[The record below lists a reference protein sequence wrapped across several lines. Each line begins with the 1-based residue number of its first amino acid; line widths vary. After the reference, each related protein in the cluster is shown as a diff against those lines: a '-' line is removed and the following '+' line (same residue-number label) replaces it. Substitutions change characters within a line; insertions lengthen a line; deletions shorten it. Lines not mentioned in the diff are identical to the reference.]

1 MARHPFGPRA
11 GRRNRNRTYTILLT
25 VLVICVAVAFYYGP
39 FGKNKADTIDA
50 ISSDDTNIETME
62 PAKPMSPQETQ
73 ETKVIQQPQI
83 PEEPE
88 RDEVTAPA
96 PPVELQP
103 KEVPPTPELPKIT
116 QEPIPGPIVEP
127 NPEATSLITEAK
139 ALLSENPGKLV
150 EARDK
155 LNQALRM
162 PMSPQ
167 QRSSV
172 KEQLSELSN
181 QWLFSRN
188 VLIDDPLCES
198 YMVKSGDLLSSIGDK
213 FKVPY
218 EFLMRINRISD
229 PRSLQAGLPIKVVK
243 GPFNAKIYR
252 SSFTMDIYLQNTYV
266 QSFRVGLGKNET
278 ETPTGIWRVKSDGKL
293 EKPPWPDPVSGRI
306 VYPEDPEYPL
316 GSRWIGLEGLT
327 GEAKNRT
334 GFGIHGTKEPE
345 TIGTASSQ
353 GCIRLNNGKVIL
365 VYNMLFPSLSQVEVS
380 D

>member
-1 MARHPFGPRA
+1 
-11 GRRNRNRTYTILLT
+11 
-25 VLVICVAVAFYYGP
+25 VAVAFYYGP
-39 FGKNKADTIDA
+39 FGKNKAETID
-50 ISSDDTNIETME
+50 DTSKGDTYIDTVE
-62 PAKPMSPQETQ
+62 PTESRTAYEPE
-73 ETKVIQQPQI
+73 VAQQPQL
-83 PEEPE
+83 PEEPKQNE
-88 RDEVTAPA
+88 MTASVPPMEV
-96 PPVELQP
+96 QP

-116 QEPIPGPIVEP
+116 QEPTPGPTVEP

-139 ALLSENPGKLV
+139 ALLSENPSKLV

-188 VLIDDPLCES
+188 VLTDDPLCES
-198 YMVKSGDLLSSIGDK
+198 YLVKSGDLLSSIGDK

-218 EFLMRINRISD
+218 EFLMTINRIND

-266 QSFRVGLGKNET
+266 RSFRVGLGKNKT

-293 EKPPWPDPVSGRI
+293 EKPPWPDPVTGRI

-327 GEAKNRT
+327 GDAKGRT
-334 GFGIHGTKEPE
+334 GFGIHGTKDPD

-353 GCIRLNNGKVIL
+353 GCIRLNNGEVIE
-365 VYNMLFPSLSQVEVS
+365 VYNMLSPSLSTVEVS